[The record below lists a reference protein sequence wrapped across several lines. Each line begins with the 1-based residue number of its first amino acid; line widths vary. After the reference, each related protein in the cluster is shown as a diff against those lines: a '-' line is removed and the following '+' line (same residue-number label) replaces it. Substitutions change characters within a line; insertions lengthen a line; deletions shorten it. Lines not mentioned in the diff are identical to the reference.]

1 MTDCKHLLQQRIS
14 TSAQNAVFAQSDGN
28 RRRVEI
34 GYTSAIIVDLGVKG
48 DGTYYCDLLL
58 SQQLL
63 PAIRHVSSEFI
74 F

>member
-1 MTDCKHLLQQRIS
+1 MQQR
-14 TSAQNAVFAQSDGN
+14 TTTEQNAVFALRDGD

-34 GYTSAIIVDLGVKG
+34 GLHQCDTVFLDLGVKV

-63 PAIRHVSSEFI
+63 PAIHHVSSEFI